1 MNKNLQQTNNKI
13 VYRHLVLKFSL
24 VFSFTAIILSVIY
37 NGPISDPDTY
47 QFIEWSDLLIQNS
60 FNLLAFYSLVEFWIP
75 TYFYTTLILLFSILR
90 SIFPETWQIF
100 FLILNLF
107 SILTILWCFYSLRKK
122 ITSLVW
128 PLAIAP
134 ILFLMSDLLVWA
146 SHIATDT
153 YFAALVMFGITLIFK
168 KEVLYP
174 SFSLFLTLAL
184 LAISRPTSPSVIIGL
199 VLIFVLLKTE
209 TYNLIYKHI
218 KALVFSLIGLS
229 ALFFA
234 FLIGNTEVSNE
245 LIDGFRSMAFAGEVI
260 RFRPETWLSPSER
273 FTDLII
279 LFLVRFISFFQIWV
293 SDFSLIHNILNSIF
307 NTFFILSSLCFIFC
321 NFIFNKQKSTQYQLA
336 LFLLIIAGSLFH
348 SGTLI
353 DFDWRYRYVYAAPM
367 ALFSAITFEKVILY
381 FRSKK
386 I

>member
-1 MNKNLQQTNNKI
+1 MNKKLQQTNNKV

-37 NGPISDPDTY
+37 KGPILDPDTY
-47 QFIEWSDLLIQNS
+47 QFIEWSNLLIQNS
-60 FNLLAFYSLVEFWIP
+60 FNFLAFYSLVEFWIP
-75 TYFYTTLILLFSILR
+75 SYFYTTMILLLSILR

-122 ITSLVW
+122 ITFLVW

-134 ILFLMSDLLVWA
+134 ILFLMGDALVWP

-153 YFAALVMFGITLIFK
+153 FFAALVMFGITLIFK
-168 KEVLYP
+168 KEILYP

-184 LAISRPTSPSVIIGL
+184 LALTRPTSPAVIIGL
-199 VLIFVLLKTE
+199 VLIFILLKTE

-218 KALVFSLIGLS
+218 KALVFSLIILS

-260 RFRPETWLSPSER
+260 RARPETWLSPSER

-293 SDFSLIHNILNSIF
+293 SDFSLLHNIINSIF
-307 NTFFILSSLCFIFC
+307 TTFFILSSLCFIFG
-321 NFIFNKQKSTQYQLA
+321 NFIFNKQQSTQYQLA
-336 LFLLIIAGSLFH
+336 LFFLIIVGGLFH

-353 DFDWRYRYVYAAPM
+353 DYDWRYRYTYVAPM